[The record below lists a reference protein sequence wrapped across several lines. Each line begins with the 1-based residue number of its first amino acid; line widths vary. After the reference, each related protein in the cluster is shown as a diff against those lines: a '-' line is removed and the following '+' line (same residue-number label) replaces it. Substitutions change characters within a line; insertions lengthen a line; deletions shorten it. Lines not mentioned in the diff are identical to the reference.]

1 MRLTEMEAKALLR
14 RHGVPVP
21 RGLPIPPGAP
31 LPATPPDWLTPML
44 KAQLLEGGRGK
55 RGLVRRVATA
65 ELAAARQAM
74 EGIVGPV
81 GFLVE
86 EAVAIERELY
96 IALRV
101 DSTAHR
107 MEALVSAEGGMA
119 VEEGA
124 PLLRLPLDPD
134 APDAAERLYPA
145 LHKILPPAL
154 AVRMA
159 REILRLAR
167 IAVAEDLTL
176 LEINPLAVT
185 PTGLLACDA
194 KLVRDDAALDR
205 HDAEVTAGSAAL
217 EDEAL
222 TPLERRARGRGFAL
236 VEMPGDVAVVSAGA
250 GLGMLLMDLLA
261 DHGLRAA
268 CFMDNLRGGP
278 AETTEARLEAAF
290 DLAERDGTR
299 AILFYTT
306 LASRPLAERVD
317 ALLAFLARRP
327 APRPLFAGF
336 AAAHAATRGF
346 DAAAARERLRKAGV
360 VMLEEDPLALIR
372 GMAARLEGDAA

>member
-14 RHGVPVP
+14 RHGIPVP
-21 RGLPIPPGAP
+21 RGLAIPPGAP
-31 LPATPPDWLTPML
+31 LPAALPDWPGLVL

-55 RGLVRRVATA
+55 RGLVRRVTA
-65 ELAAARQAM
+65 GELDGARAAM
-74 EGIVGPV
+74 EAIAGPV

-96 IALRV
+96 VALRV
-101 DSTAHR
+101 DGTAQR

-124 PLLRLPLDPD
+124 PLLRLPLDPG

-145 LHKILPPAL
+145 LRDALPPAL
-154 AVRMA
+154 AA
-159 REILRLAR
+159 RLAR
-167 IAVAEDLTL
+167 EVVRLARLAVTEDLTL

-205 HDAEVTAGSAAL
+205 QDAAATAGSAAL
-217 EDEAL
+217 EDAAL
-222 TPLERRARGRGFAL
+222 TPLERRARDRGFAF
-236 VEMPGDVAVVSAGA
+236 VEMPGNVAVVSAGA

-290 DLAERDGTR
+290 DLAERDGVR

-306 LASRPLAERVD
+306 LASRPLAERVE
-317 ALLAFLARRP
+317 ALLGFLARRP
-327 APRPLFAGF
+327 PPKPVFAGF

-346 DAAAARERLRKAGV
+346 DAAAARERLRAAGV
-360 VMLEEDPLALIR
+360 VLLEEDPLALIR
-372 GMAARLEGDAA
+372 RMAARLEGGAA

>member
-21 RGLPIPPGAP
+21 RGLPVPPGAP
-31 LPATPPDWLTPML
+31 LPATPPGWPGLVL

-55 RGLVRRVATA
+55 RGLVRRVAPE
-65 ELAAARQAM
+65 ELPAARQAM
-74 EGIVGPV
+74 EDIAGPV

-86 EAVAIERELY
+86 EAVTIERELY
-96 IALRV
+96 LALRV
-101 DSTAHR
+101 DGTAQR

-119 VEEGA
+119 VEDGA
-124 PLLRLPLDPD
+124 PLLRLPLDPG

-145 LHKILPPAL
+145 LREALPPAL
-154 AVRMA
+154 AARLA
-159 REILRLAR
+159 REIARLAR
-167 IAVAEDLTL
+167 LAVAEDLTL

-185 PTGLLACDA
+185 PAGLLACDA
-194 KLVRDDAALDR
+194 KLVRDDAALGR
-205 HDAEVTAGSAAL
+205 HDAEATAGSAAL
-217 EDEAL
+217 EDAAL
-222 TPLERRARGRGFAL
+222 TPLERRARDRGFAL

-290 DLAERDGTR
+290 DLAERDGVR

-306 LASRPLAERVD
+306 LASRPLAERVE
-317 ALLAFLARRP
+317 ALLGFLARRP
-327 APRPLFAGF
+327 PPKPVFAGF

-346 DAAAARERLRKAGV
+346 DAAAARARLREAGV
-360 VMLEEDPLALIR
+360 VLLEEDPLALIR
-372 GMAARLEGDAA
+372 GMAARLEGGAA